1 MAGRFEVDDQSVV
14 EFQLGN
20 KQLLLLFVGL
30 LVICAIFFFIGLRV
44 GEDTART
51 KAALVIDENLGETG
65 TGGEPNPASET
76 PRQANALELKAKSTS
91 KPESKVTKPKPAR
104 SESKPARQPATE
116 TAKAVSQPTTTT
128 AGGGYYLQVASPTDE
143 SSAKKLQQELAGK
156 YNDHQTIVQPVTVKG
171 RQHFRVR
178 IGPFSSSENALAFKR
193 SIAPRFKD
201 AIVAKI

>member
-44 GEDTART
+44 GEDTARS

-65 TGGEPNPASET
+65 AGGERITASET
-76 PRQANALELKAKSTS
+76 PAKQANALELKAKSTS
-91 KPESKVTKPKPAR
+91 RSELKVTESRPTRTESQPIQKPAETGKTA
-104 SESKPARQPATE
+104 SQPAT
-116 TAKAVSQPTTTT
+116 TSAT
-128 AGGGYYLQVASPTDE
+128 GGYYLQVASPTDE

-156 YNDHQTIVQPVTVKG
+156 YKNHQTILQPVTVKG

-178 IGPFSSSENALAFKR
+178 IGPFPSSENALAFKQ
-193 SIAPRFKD
+193 SLQPRFKD

>member
-76 PRQANALELKAKSTS
+76 TRQANALELKAKSTS
-91 KPESKVTKPKPAR
+91 KPQPKVTESKPAR
-104 SESKPARQPATE
+104 SESKPASQLA
-116 TAKAVSQPTTTT
+116 TAKAVSQPATTT

-143 SSAKKLQQELAGK
+143 SSAKKLQHELAGQ
-156 YNDHQTIVQPVTVKG
+156 YQNHQTIVQPVTVKG

-178 IGPFSSSENALAFKR
+178 IGPFSSSENAKAFKR